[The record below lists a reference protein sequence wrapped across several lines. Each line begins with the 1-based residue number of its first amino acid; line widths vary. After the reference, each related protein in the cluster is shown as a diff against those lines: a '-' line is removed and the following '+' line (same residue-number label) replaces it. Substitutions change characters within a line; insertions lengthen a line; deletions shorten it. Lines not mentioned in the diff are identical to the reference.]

1 MSLHTSAHSVY
12 RKQFL
17 TKLFELFSP
26 PKGQIDQ
33 GIFSKEVVQRV
44 FSKYSNQNGQ
54 LGLPGFSDILSYLS
68 DIQMMSEREVEVEE
82 EEVNEKINIKLT
94 ENNKSSSDN
103 NNNIGINDSVEVQS
117 NSIEKKGGESEDDME
132 NDDEI
137 SVEKVFKELSGKR
150 KIVTFE
156 SVAGWDIVAE
166 LLEDGTLNIA
176 VK

>member
-1 MSLHTSAHSVY
+1 
-12 RKQFL
+12 
-17 TKLFELFSP
+17 
-26 PKGQIDQ
+26 
-33 GIFSKEVVQRV
+33 
-44 FSKYSNQNGQ
+44 
-54 LGLPGFSDILSYLS
+54 
-68 DIQMMSEREVEVEE
+68 MMSEREVEVEE

-94 ENNKSSSDN
+94 ENIKSSSDN